1 VVNRPLIVKELVGE
15 HVRLE
20 PLSEAHVD
28 DLVAAAQEDHT
39 AYRFIVVS
47 QGREVMLD
55 DIRELVADFAVGDVV
70 PFAQISVATGRAIG
84 MTRFLNLRRRLGLE
98 IPYAVEI
105 GGTWLSA
112 SAQRSGIN
120 TEAKLLL
127 LAHAFEVWG
136 VGRVDIK
143 TDVRNQ
149 QSRVAI
155 ERLGA
160 TFEGVLRHWQPSM
173 VLGEGRAL
181 RDTAMYSILDVEWPN
196 VRGELKSRLL

>member
-1 VVNRPLIVKELVGE
+1 VNRPLSVKELVGE
-15 HVRLE
+15 YVRLE

-28 DLVAAAQEDHT
+28 DLVAGAQEDGST
-39 AYRFIVVS
+39 YRYNIVS
-47 QGREVMLD
+47 QSREAMLD
-55 DIRELVADFAVGDVV
+55 DIRRLLADFAAGDVV
-70 PFAQISVATGRAIG
+70 PFAQISVATGRAVG

-98 IPYAVEI
+98 TPYAVEI

-127 LAHAFEVWG
+127 LTHAFEVWG
-136 VGRVDIK
+136 VGRADIK

-149 QSRVAI
+149 QSRTAI

-173 VLGEGRAL
+173 ALGEGRAL
-181 RDTAMYSILDVEWPN
+181 RDTAMYSILDVEWPK